1 MSNIYNYWKHFL
13 DKYLYPF
20 FDMSIY
26 PFEFMDAMYSCDFEF
41 ESDILKKE
49 EEKAEKKKNIML
61 KISDFISLEKEEYD
75 FLATLPN
82 SEIMQFIRV
91 YNANIEVIPEYIEH
105 KM

>member
-1 MSNIYNYWKHFL
+1 MRNIYEYWKYFL
-13 DKYLYPF
+13 EIYIYPF
-20 FDMSIY
+20 FDTKIY
-26 PFEFMDAMYSCDFEF
+26 PFEFMDAMYSCDLDF

-49 EEKAEKKKNIML
+49 EMKKIIIQ
-61 KISDFISLEKEEYD
+61 KISDFLPLEKEECD

-91 YNANIEVIPEYIEH
+91 YNVNIEVIPEYINH